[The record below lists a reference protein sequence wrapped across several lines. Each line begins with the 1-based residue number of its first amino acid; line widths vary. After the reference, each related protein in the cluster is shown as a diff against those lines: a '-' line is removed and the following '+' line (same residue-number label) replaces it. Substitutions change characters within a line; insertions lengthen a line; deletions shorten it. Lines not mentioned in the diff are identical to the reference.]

1 MKQDQ
6 PFFSIIVP
14 TYNRPRQLA
23 ECLRALAALDYPR
36 RRFEVIVVDDGSD
49 SPLAEVIAPFHPLL
63 RLALVTQENAGPGAA
78 RNTGA
83 ALAEGTFLAFTDDDC
98 LPTGQ
103 WLTALAARFAEYPHR
118 AIAGRTINA
127 LPHNPFARASQI
139 IIDLVH
145 AYYNADPQQARFS
158 ASNNLALPRE
168 LFRSLGGFDETFRTS
183 EDRDLIDRWL
193 NRGHRLIYAP
203 EVLVYHAP
211 LLTWRGYCRLNIQVT
226 HLKRWTF
233 VSLLCTDIFR
243 RAVPWSRLILR
254 QGDWVWDLNVDAR
267 SRLSA
272 VWAWAALFFL
282 VLGFWLPSVWWG
294 LLPALTA
301 LAVIN
306 ADLYRFFWRHGGP
319 GFTVGAAAL
328 HALYLIYSS
337 LTFAVLAGQAWL
349 GKTVGGLVRKK

>member
-6 PFFSIIVP
+6 PFFSVIVP

-23 ECLRALAALDYPR
+23 DCLRALAALDYPR

-49 SPLAEVIAPFHPLL
+49 SPLTEVIAPFHPLL
-63 RLALVTQENAGPGAA
+63 RLTLVTQENAGPGAA

-193 NRGHRLIYAP
+193 HRGHRLIYAP

-211 LLTWRGYCRLNIQVT
+211 LLTWRGYCRLHFSYGRGAFRFHQARARRGFGPFWPELKFHWQV
-226 HLKRWTF
+226 L
-233 VSLLCTDIFR
+233 
-243 RAVPWSRLILR
+243 
-254 QGDWVWDLNVDAR
+254 
-267 SRLSA
+267 
-272 VWAWAALFFL
+272 
-282 VLGFWLPSVWWG
+282 
-294 LLPALTA
+294 
-301 LAVIN
+301 
-306 ADLYRFFWRHGGP
+306 
-319 GFTVGAAAL
+319 
-328 HALYLIYSS
+328 SS
-337 LTFAVLAGQAWL
+337 LPRMLDYRHKRDALSLALLLAAWQMANTT
-349 GKTVGGLVRKK
+349 GYIWENIKERTKERNNSGPVDISSIRQ